1 MFKIRKNLLLLTL
14 IVLNTIILP
23 VSARNFSKN
32 LARISR
38 MRNKKQYA
46 SLARLLEKAEAS
58 PELEDLRLFLFA
70 ECLKNL
76 NKKEAAAKVYDSLL
90 ATYPETEAAYQARF
104 QRFLLAVEEAD
115 AADLPRLEGFARAL
129 PTAWQRGTALFKI
142 SELEFL
148 KPGRKSRFI
157 LLSLREFFS
166 EKPFYK
172 SAPDSHK
179 ILKSILENTDSYLF
193 TDDEWLEVFLFASDE
208 NQLGHYFKARN
219 VDNRLFGKW
228 GNAAAEVFKAEW
240 LSQANKKTQAL
251 TTLKKVIADSTV
263 HNGIR
268 ALAFQKRAY
277 INYTAQKY
285 ETAIHNYRKALEYPG
300 FPVNLRASAYRLMR
314 SAFYVGRDSECLE
327 MLHRLVRDNIE
338 PEPLLPIHIYDMGLD
353 RYDNN
358 RKQASLPFFMFL
370 SRHFPGH
377 YRADDAIGYS
387 VFAAGK
393 DTEEG
398 RALIRL
404 LSAKYPNSF
413 FLYWTA
419 PEKRNTVLPQKFVKP
434 DRLDKKREQRLK
446 AFKKLWQT
454 DFASFAREE
463 ARKFTDKYPRDL
475 SLYFHIIKVCEE
487 AGDYNGLTAYGERL
501 ARQILEAGGSLA
513 EMPDWAWK
521 AHYPKA
527 YLQLVSNNAK
537 KFGIDPFWILSIMR
551 EESHF
556 RPDTLSRSNA
566 MSLMQILPSTG
577 KWIAQKVGHR
587 PWRKND
593 LWKPE
598 VNIKFG
604 SWYLKYLSDL
614 FNGDLFLAS
623 ASYNGGQGN
632 IQRKVEKGPFA
643 HLPVLQRL
651 DRVPMSETRDYFKKV
666 MGSYWNYQRL
676 YKK

>member
-1 MFKIRKNLLLLTL
+1 
-14 IVLNTIILP
+14 
-23 VSARNFSKN
+23 
-32 LARISR
+32 
-38 MRNKKQYA
+38 
-46 SLARLLEKAEAS
+46 
-58 PELEDLRLFLFA
+58 
-70 ECLKNL
+70 
-76 NKKEAAAKVYDSLL
+76 
-90 ATYPETEAAYQARF
+90 
-104 QRFLLAVEEAD
+104 
-115 AADLPRLEGFARAL
+115 
-129 PTAWQRGTALFKI
+129 
-142 SELEFL
+142 
-148 KPGRKSRFI
+148 
-157 LLSLREFFS
+157 
-166 EKPFYK
+166 
-172 SAPDSHK
+172 
-179 ILKSILENTDSYLF
+179 
-193 TDDEWLEVFLFASDE
+193 
-208 NQLGHYFKARN
+208 
-219 VDNRLFGKW
+219 
-228 GNAAAEVFKAEW
+228 
-240 LSQANKKTQAL
+240 
-251 TTLKKVIADSTV
+251 
-263 HNGIR
+263 
-268 ALAFQKRAY
+268 
-277 INYTAQKY
+277 
-285 ETAIHNYRKALEYPG
+285 
-300 FPVNLRASAYRLMR
+300 
-314 SAFYVGRDSECLE
+314 
-327 MLHRLVRDNIE
+327 
-338 PEPLLPIHIYDMGLD
+338 
-353 RYDNN
+353 
-358 RKQASLPFFMFL
+358 
-370 SRHFPGH
+370 
-377 YRADDAIGYS
+377 
-387 VFAAGK
+387 
-393 DTEEG
+393 
-398 RALIRL
+398 
-404 LSAKYPNSF
+404 
-413 FLYWTA
+413 
-419 PEKRNTVLPQKFVKP
+419 LPQKFVKP
-434 DRLDKKREQRLK
+434 DKLDKKREQRLK